1 MFAKQNRLAH
11 TRDVQRVFTAGRS
24 FFGQI
29 FSVRFLGTSSS
40 PRVTISVSTKIAKS
54 AVRRNQIK
62 RVVRDFMRLHLSRLA
77 PGDYLLIARPAAA
90 RLTNSD
96 IRTALEQQLL
106 KCRLLKP

>member
-29 FSVRFLGTSSS
+29 FTVRFLSTSTS
-40 PRVTISVSTKIAKS
+40 PRVTISISTKVAKS

-62 RVVRDFMRLHLSRLA
+62 RVVRDFMRVNLSRLA
-77 PGDYLLIARPAAA
+77 PGDYLLVARPAAA
-90 RLTNSD
+90 RMVNSD
-96 IRTALEQQLL
+96 IRTALEQHLL
-106 KCRLLKP
+106 KCRLLKS